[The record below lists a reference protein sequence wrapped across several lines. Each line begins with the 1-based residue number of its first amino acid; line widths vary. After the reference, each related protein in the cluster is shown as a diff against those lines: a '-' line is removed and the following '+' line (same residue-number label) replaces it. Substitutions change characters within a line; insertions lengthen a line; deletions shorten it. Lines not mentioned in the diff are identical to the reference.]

1 MYRKLDDFLN
11 HWKSESESTARVLE
25 QLTDDNLERSVC
37 DGHRT
42 LGRMAWHLAVT
53 IPEMMGQT
61 GLKIDGPERDAPV
74 PTSAAEIKTAYKK
87 AAQSLAE
94 QVAAAWT
101 DDTLI
106 KEDNLYGEVWM
117 RGRTLHA
124 LVLHEVHHRAQ
135 ITVLLRQ
142 AGARVPGIYGPSK
155 EEWSDHNQPEPA
167 I

>member
-61 GLKIDGPERDAPV
+61 GPKNRWSLKRRMVRSQPARARDIA
-74 PTSAAEIKTAYKK
+74 
-87 AAQSLAE
+87 
-94 QVAAAWT
+94 
-101 DDTLI
+101 
-106 KEDNLYGEVWM
+106 
-117 RGRTLHA
+117 RT
-124 LVLHEVHHRAQ
+124 R
-135 ITVLLRQ
+135 
-142 AGARVPGIYGPSK
+142 
-155 EEWSDHNQPEPA
+155 
-167 I
+167 

>member
-1 MYRKLDDFLN
+1 MYRKLDDFLT
-11 HWKSESESTARVLE
+11 HWKVESESTSRVLE
-25 QLTDDNLERSVC
+25 QLTDDNLDRSVC

-61 GLKIDGPERDAPV
+61 GLEIDGPERDASV
-74 PTSAAEIKTAYKK
+74 PTSAAEIRHAYKK
-87 AAQSLAE
+87 AAQSLADR
-94 QVAAAWT
+94 VAAAWT
-101 DDTLI
+101 DETLI
-106 KEDNLYGEVWM
+106 QEDNLYGEVWM

-124 LVLHEVHHRAQ
+124 LVLHGVHHRAQ

-155 EEWSDHNQPEPA
+155 EEWADHNQPVPT